1 MQNYKKLVVWQ
12 KAHNLVLGVY
22 ADSAIYL
29 RRRDAWPIADQIRPA
44 AISIAA
50 NIAEGAGRGS
60 RMDFRRFLFYS
71 LGSCNE
77 LEYDLLL
84 ARDLDFLPLAS
95 YTRLAGY
102 TAEVRRM
109 LTGLVQ
115 AIEA

>member
-50 NIAEGAGRGS
+50 NI
-60 RMDFRRFLFYS
+60 
-71 LGSCNE
+71 
-77 LEYDLLL
+77 EYDLLL

-102 TAEVRRM
+102 TAEVRRI